1 MSGLRYTVVF
11 FIFLSCLPTARATVT
26 DSLKQLLPQLSG
38 VERLETL
45 IELADELTYSSPP
58 AAIDYST
65 EAIAMAEQLRNTV
78 LRFKA
83 LKVRAYAHGYAGH
96 IMQSIEDMQSGLDY
110 YNSIADTVKIAE
122 AISDLGYL
130 YQSQGMFDKA
140 LEHFQTSLSLRE
152 KVDDKKGIA
161 YSYNNIGALYW
172 RINKYF
178 EALNYYQL
186 AIDYFEGAGMDE
198 ETAITLANIGEIYLL
213 EKDFAQAL
221 EYFDRA
227 LKLNQQQG
235 HHIFAAKNL
244 NSTGKVFLAQGETER
259 AITYFKRAADMHR
272 RAGDQEGWS
281 IANYQLGQAYETLKQ
296 NKTAL
301 EHYTVAIN
309 TAETIK
315 MNDLLVKALN
325 RSAALNHENGQDQL
339 AYIQLLEARRLQ
351 DSIFTLQ
358 QAQQIE
364 ELKTRYE
371 TERHILENNNLKD
384 ENRQNETIIRQQ
396 RGLLLL
402 LVGLGFL
409 SLLILILL
417 YQRSR
422 SLSRLRSLELEQKLL
437 RSQMNPHFIF
447 NTLTAIQN
455 NILKKTAREGVNLI
469 SSLASL
475 LRLTL
480 ENSSNEFIPLE
491 KELQTLNHYLLLQQQ
506 RYGGQFDYSIDI
518 DPSLDKSILLI
529 PPMMMQPFIENAIE
543 HGFTGIEHKGVI
555 RISYQL
561 DGKHLKCEVED
572 NGIGYQTG
580 LSQRRETKH
589 RSFGI
594 EITHHRI
601 QIMKKKFHMNARL
614 EIIDKTNEMTSG
626 TLVRLILPYK
636 ELCDE

>member
-1 MSGLRYTVVF
+1 MSGLRFQVVC
-11 FIFLSCLPTARATVT
+11 FIFLSCLLTAHATTT
-26 DSLKQLLPQLSG
+26 DSLKLLLPQQSG
-38 VERLETL
+38 IERLETL

-58 AAIDYST
+58 GAIEYST
-65 EAIAMAEQLRNTV
+65 EAIALAEKLNNTV

-83 LKVRAYAHGYAGH
+83 LKVRGYAHGYSGH
-96 IMQSIEDMQSGLDY
+96 ITQSIEDMQTGLDY

-130 YQSQGMFDKA
+130 FETQGMFDKA
-140 LEHFQTSLSLRE
+140 LERFQTSLMLRE
-152 KVDDKKGIA
+152 KIGDKKGIA
-161 YSYNNIGALYW
+161 YSHNNIGALYW
-172 RINKYF
+172 RINKSF

-213 EKDFAQAL
+213 EKDYAQAL
-221 EYFDRA
+221 KYLDRA

-244 NSTGKVFLAQGETER
+244 NSIGKVFLAQGEIDR
-259 AITYFKRAADMHR
+259 AIGFFQRAANIHR
-272 RAGDQEGWS
+272 NAGDRDGWCIS
-281 IANYQLGQAYETLKQ
+281 NYQLGQAYEKAKQ
-296 NKTAL
+296 NAKAL
-301 EHYTVAIN
+301 LHYTITIN
-309 TAETIK
+309 TAKEIQR
-315 MNDLLVKALN
+315 NDLLMKSLV
-325 RSAALNHENGQDQL
+325 RSAALNHENGQDRQ
-339 AYIQLLEARRLQ
+339 AYIQLLEARKMQ

-371 TERHILENNNLKD
+371 TERHVLENLNLKE
-384 ENRQNETIIRQQ
+384 ENQQKETIIRQQ
-396 RGLLLL
+396 RVELAL
-402 LVGLGFL
+402 LVGLAL
-409 SLLILILL
+409 LTLLIVFLL

-455 NILKKTAREGVNLI
+455 NILKKTPREGVNLI
-469 SSLASL
+469 SSLAGL

-480 ENSSNEFIPLE
+480 ENSSSEFIPLE

-506 RYGGQFDYSIDI
+506 RYGGQFEYSIEM
-518 DPSLDKSILLI
+518 DPALERSTILI

-543 HGFTGIEHKGVI
+543 HGFTGIDHKGMI
-555 RISYQL
+555 RISYQM
-561 DGKHLKCEVED
+561 DGKRLLCEVED

-580 LSQRRETKH
+580 LNQRQKSEH

-601 QIMKKKFHMNARL
+601 QIMKKKFKMNVGL
-614 EIIDKTNEMTSG
+614 EIVDKTNETTSG
-626 TLVRLILPYK
+626 TLVRLTLPYK
-636 ELCDE
+636 QSSDE